1 MGWVRDRWP
10 GRVAPSVTCPAE
22 QLGVTATGGQD
33 HLFVDALADLEDLH
47 VMIMDVVSAPPADK
61 RPGWLAP
68 QAEVQAEV
76 KTEPDLVLACPN
88 MLTCHDL
95 ADTNNDAFG
104 ALEQFDLTK
113 LGRALA
119 E

>member
-1 MGWVRDRWP
+1 MGVY
-10 GRVAPSVTCPAE
+10 
-22 QLGVTATGGQD
+22 VTAGRPGGVFGD
-33 HLFVDALADLEDLH
+33 LPSGAVRRHGDRRTRSPFVDALADLEDLH
-47 VMIMDVVSAPPADK
+47 VMIMDVVSAPPPDE

-88 MLTCHDL
+88 MLTCHGL

-104 ALEQFDLTK
+104 ALEQFGLTK